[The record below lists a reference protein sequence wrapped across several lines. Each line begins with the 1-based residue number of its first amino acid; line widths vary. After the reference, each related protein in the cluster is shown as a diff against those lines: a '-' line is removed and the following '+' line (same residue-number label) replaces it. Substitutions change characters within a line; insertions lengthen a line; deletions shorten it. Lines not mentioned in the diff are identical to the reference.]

1 MKDID
6 AILAFWLEP
15 KPITPAENEAAWDK
29 WFFKSS
35 PELDRTITERFGLLL
50 ERARRREL
58 DDWRASPHGT
68 LALILLIDQFSRNV
82 YRGRGEAFAADALG
96 LELARDGYASGR
108 FDGFD
113 LVEHLF
119 AAMPFRHAEN
129 VAAQRMAVDLAQQ
142 LAMLAA
148 KTQPA
153 VLKSYAD
160 GVDWARKHY
169 DVIARFGRF
178 PHRNATLGR
187 ESTPE
192 EVEYLAYLKAVG
204 QWL

>member
-119 AAMPFRHAEN
+119 AAMPFRHAED